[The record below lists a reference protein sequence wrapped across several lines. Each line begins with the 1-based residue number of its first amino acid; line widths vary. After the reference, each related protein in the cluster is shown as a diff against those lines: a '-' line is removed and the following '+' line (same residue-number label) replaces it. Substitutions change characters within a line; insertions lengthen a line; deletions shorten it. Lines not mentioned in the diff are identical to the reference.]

1 MGNML
6 VSSKD
11 SLEHTQRFFEKPIS
25 SGYPAWRKAV
35 FMEHFAAWLR
45 AIAPLAAAG
54 ISKMPY
60 VKFLLFDVPGGMLW
74 GGCILSVWS
83 FS

>member
-6 VSSKD
+6 LSRKD
-11 SLEHTQRFFEKPIS
+11 SLEHTQRFFEKH
-25 SGYPAWRKAV
+25 GGKAV

-45 AIAPLAAAG
+45 AMAPFVAG

-60 VKFLLFDVPGGMLW
+60 LKFLLFDVPGGMPW
-74 GGCILSVWS
+74 VVA
-83 FS
+83 FSLLGYFLE